1 MKNTMK
7 TCQAAMTDAVDI
19 IHYVMLR
26 HLDHNLFFS
35 LDVLCHELLWQHRDL
50 ILI

>member
-1 MKNTMK
+1 
-7 TCQAAMTDAVDI
+7 MTDAVDI

-26 HLDHNLFFS
+26 HLDLFFS